1 MPDQERYFII
11 SEKVPINKDKIVF
24 SVQAQDGDVS
34 VNAIDYSLVDPRGS
48 FSINPTTS
56 EVKIA
61 KLIDRDVEDFVSYF
75 DLSITATC
83 LVADPNDAVR
93 SSYLKSL
100 NKWIK
105 QAVRDRLLSIKLM
118 GPTPKRAAAL
128 GISSSSSSSR
138 NWFSDK
144 F

>member
-1 MPDQERYFII
+1 
-11 SEKVPINKDKIVF
+11 VINF
-24 SVQAQDGDVS
+24 LS
-34 VNAIDYSLVDPRGS
+34 DPRGS

-61 KLIDRDVEDFVSYF
+61 KLIDRDVEDFDSYF